1 MWGMYSQNDIQQ
13 MAVRIKAGLAC
24 RVFVFGSYAWGRP
37 NACSDVDLAVVLADD
52 SLVKHPSRVASRLS
66 LHGLIPIDVIA
77 LKESTLAS
85 GAVGSLSYEIRTRG
99 IEL

>member
-1 MWGMYSQNDIQQ
+1 MYSEHDIQQ
-13 MAVRIKAGLAC
+13 MASRIKAGLKC

-52 SLVKHPSRVASRLS
+52 VVVKHPSRIASRLS
-66 LHGLIPIDVIA
+66 MHGLIPIDVIA
-77 LKESTLAS
+77 LKESTLENAV
-85 GAVGSLSYEIRTRG
+85 VGSLSYEIRTRG